1 MQQKPVRPRPT
12 DAQCARAQV
21 KIVPRGEKRRDEI
34 AAVAEAVF
42 LDAGYAD
49 TTMQIIAARAGASK
63 ETLYRHFGCKA
74 DLFAEVVR
82 RRSALV
88 AGAEDNLRGA
98 PQQALLRFSLNFLEF
113 LTRPDS
119 VCLYRV
125 VVAEAPREPEL
136 GRIFFDQGPG
146 RLLLRLAAYMKSAAE
161 AGELSCADPTL
172 AARLFLGSVIS
183 YYQLS
188 VLTGGRA
195 FGKDDILAHAQGAVS
210 LFMARYGSKS

>member
-1 MQQKPVRPRPT
+1 M
-12 DAQCARAQV
+12 
-21 KIVPRGEKRRDEI
+21 PRGERRRDEI

-42 LDAGYAD
+42 LDGGYAD
-49 TTMQIIAARAGASK
+49 TTMQIVAARAGASK

-74 DLFAEVVR
+74 ELFAEVVR
-82 RRSALV
+82 RRSALIS
-88 AGAEDNLRGA
+88 GGEDNLRG
-98 PQQALLRFSLNFLEF
+98 PPEQALLRFSLNFLEF

-146 RLLLRLAAYMKSAAE
+146 RLLLRLAAFLKSAAE
-161 AGELSCADPTL
+161 AGELHCADPTL

-188 VLTGGRA
+188 VLTGGRS
-195 FGKDDILAHAQGAVS
+195 FDKNDILAHAQGAVS
-210 LFMARYGSKS
+210 LFMARYGAKSQ